1 MSLKSTS
8 NKALDRLNN
17 AVNILIKYGFQS
29 ILVKTGLVKRKVTQ
43 RNFPDID
50 PSLNRWQRM
59 RLATQEL
66 GPTAVRLAQS

>member
-59 RLATQEL
+59 
-66 GPTAVRLAQS
+66 